1 MTKNIKKEITWSEGR
16 TRKEIRKQTFW
27 SSSKD
32 YSGLSGFEVSA
43 YDFNHYVI
51 CRAITSQGLSYNKNF
66 GIPVDKIEEFCHSL
80 MDAKK
85 IMESKN
91 NEEEKI

>member
-1 MTKNIKKEITWSEGR
+1 MTKNTKKEITWSEGR
-16 TRKEIRKQTFW
+16 ARKELSKQTFW

-32 YSGLSGFEVSA
+32 CSGLSGFEVSA

-66 GIPVDKIEEFCHSL
+66 QIPVDKIEEVCEIL
-80 MDAKK
+80 MQAKK
-85 IMESKN
+85 LTESN
-91 NEEEKI
+91 NE